1 MNDLPT
7 LHRVGWNHA
16 DVCHQPP
23 RSLPGKPP
31 KDIQLTLSLVVQVG
45 YALNSED
52 IESKVYTPM
61 DVDDPTFY
69 NPVNV
74 DEPRVY
80 TPMDVDETCE
90 LVLHFCTTWGDCLE
104 QILPRHIL
112 RQFNGQL
119 NGRKSASSEHFRCVK
134 VIGKLGFRCK
144 LCKHLSGTY
153 RLPDEKSLVD
163 LQSELPPPSNSGQ
176 HLVQREWESWDSG
189 TLADQ
194 KLMYRKKWEIMR
206 RNKQPL
212 FPFQFR
218 HIPWPI
224 FRSGEKYPEINT
236 PSVEYFIFGET
247 RGKPPTK
254 ESKRLVKENLK
265 LFHSDKFALV
275 LGRVLPVD
283 REWARHCAEAV
294 CRVLTRHLN

>member
-52 IESKVYTPM
+52 MESKVYTPM
-61 DVDDPTFY
+61 DVDDPTLY

-74 DEPRVY
+74 DEPKVY
-80 TPMDVDETCE
+80 TPMDVDETWVTAWNRSHQDTYCDSSMDSSME
-90 LVLHFCTTWGDCLE
+90 GSPQAANTSDPTCASTYPGMFVRLDCAPGLT
-104 QILPRHIL
+104 
-112 RQFNGQL
+112 
-119 NGRKSASSEHFRCVK
+119 ASCRPPIRTS
-134 VIGKLGFRCK
+134 
-144 LCKHLSGTY
+144 S
-153 RLPDEKSLVD
+153 
-163 LQSELPPPSNSGQ
+163 PPSNSGQ

-283 REWARHCAEAV
+283 REWARHL
-294 CRVLTRHLN
+294 LTRHLS

>member
-7 LHRVGWNHA
+7 LHR
-16 DVCHQPP
+16 PP
-23 RSLPGKPP
+23 RSLPCKPP
-31 KDIQLTLSLVVQVG
+31 KDIQLTLSLVG

-61 DVDDPTFY
+61 DVDDPTLY

-74 DEPRVY
+74 DEPKVY
-80 TPMDVDETCE
+80 TPMDVDETWVTAWNRSHEDTYCNGSIDSSME
-90 LVLHFCTTWGDCLE
+90 GSPQVAITSDPNCASTYPGMFARLDCAPGLTDC
-104 QILPRHIL
+104 QMKNL
-112 RQFNGQL
+112 
-119 NGRKSASSEHFRCVK
+119 
-134 VIGKLGFRCK
+134 
-144 LCKHLSGTY
+144 LSTSNQNF
-153 RLPDEKSLVD
+153 L
-163 LQSELPPPSNSGQ
+163 PPSNSGQ

-194 KLMYRKKWEIMR
+194 KLMYRKKWEIMK

-283 REWARHCAEAV
+283 REWARYCAEALPALDSEV
-294 CRVLTRHLN
+294 TDNIYVPVICSPDIL